1 MLSFLNSDFNLDHAY
16 RAELRGLQL
25 TRQTGFLACKN
36 CKISISS
43 KTSNVAK
50 SWKRAIGWQ
59 VGEESTNWHAATLS
73 EYPLITL
80 ATASSGKYKYF
91 TWYSV
96 RSRFF
101 FLARVVCFFIIDHVI
116 FSWELSFNPSKSYSF
131 IYTWLFEDLKAR
143 RCELRNKPPKQ
154 TKES

>member
-25 TRQTGFLACKN
+25 TRQTGFLACKTVRYRYLPKRQMLQKAGKERLDDKLVKSQPTDMLRLFQN
-36 CKISISS
+36 ILWLLWPRPHQGSISISRDILC
-43 KTSNVAK
+43 VP
-50 SWKRAIGWQ
+50 G
-59 VGEESTNWHAATLS
+59 
-73 EYPLITL
+73 
-80 ATASSGKYKYF
+80 
-91 TWYSV
+91 
-96 RSRFF
+96 F